1 MYYEYP
7 LNIQNGLNYA
17 RRWAYSRNPEYYDFD
32 TLGGDCT
39 NFVSQCIYAEGAV
52 MNYTKDTGWYYIS
65 LNDRAAA
72 WTGVEYFCRFII
84 NNKGTGPFGEL
95 VPLYNAQSGDV
106 IQLGGDMGFYHSLY
120 VISSML
126 RLIPMT
132 PTLARLIL
140 IFLIKQGVSISSVQ
154 DVTLIAEA
162 PALDCVH
169 SLCKN
174 EIFGVKQNRV
184 GNIRRLP

>member
-120 VISSML
+120 VISV
-126 RLIPMT
+126 INGIIYVAAHT
-132 PTLARLIL
+132 NDTYAR
-140 IFLIKQGVSISSVQ
+140 
-154 DVTLIAEA
+154 
-162 PALDCVH
+162 PLDTYLFDKARCIH
-169 SLCKN
+169 
-174 EIFGVKQNRV
+174 IIGARRYINR
-184 GNIRRLP
+184 